1 LFHSNVNQAARSPV
15 ILPQIVSPDKLRS
28 LVESSDKIFAT
39 EYAFY
44 VLSQMTTCHFTE
56 SDRLG
61 KRKRHPLNFPGL
73 ACKHCYG
80 GNGSGRFFPLT
91 LKTFSD
97 VSKSLHVL
105 SNHLQKCP
113 KCPHGMSTHVKSLA
127 EMHEV
132 EKVSRF
138 LLSKITLR
146 EMISPLT
153 SEPILP

>member
-1 LFHSNVNQAARSPV
+1 MLTPTQ
-15 ILPQIVSPDKLRS
+15 VSPESLDS
-28 LVESSDKIFAT
+28 LVEPSDKVFAT

-44 VLSQMTTCHFTE
+44 VLSQMTTCYFTE

-61 KRKRHPLNFPGL
+61 KRKRHVVGFPGL
-73 ACKHCYG
+73 ACRYCYG

-113 KCPHGMSTHVKSLA
+113 KCPHEMSEHVRALA
-127 EMHEV
+127 ENHEV
-132 EKVSRF
+132 EKVSWYVFNRMSLYQSF
-138 LLSKITLR
+138 LL
-146 EMISPLT
+146 
-153 SEPILP
+153 